1 MKNLLYKELKLALQA
16 PAVLFLALSAMLL
29 IPNYPYYVTFFYST
43 LGIFFCCQLG
53 RENKD
58 IFFTLCLPVRKRDVV
73 SARFLLAV
81 LLEAAQML
89 LAVPF
94 ALLRQSF
101 DVLSGN
107 AVGMD
112 ANLAFFALSLPM
124 LGLFHLVFFPAY
136 YKNPQKV
143 GLPFVKGS
151 IAVFVY
157 VLVAEAC
164 VHALPFFRDKLD
176 TMHGAF
182 LPEKLLVLLLGVLLY
197 LLLSFLAWR
206 KSLRLFEKLDL

>member
-81 LLEAAQML
+81 LLEAAQIDGCGRFRQAWHVTLPGIKSTFVVL
-89 LAVPF
+89 LIMNIGHLMEAGFELQYLMGNPQVYDYSRTIDVFVMEYGISNGKFGRAIAAGSHSPAVD
-94 ALLRQSF
+94 Q
-101 DVLSGN
+101 
-107 AVGMD
+107 
-112 ANLAFFALSLPM
+112 
-124 LGLFHLVFFPAY
+124 FFP
-136 YKNPQKV
+136 V
-143 GLPFVKGS
+143 V
-151 IAVFVY
+151 
-157 VLVAEAC
+157 
-164 VHALPFFRDKLD
+164 
-176 TMHGAF
+176 
-182 LPEKLLVLLLGVLLY
+182 
-197 LLLSFLAWR
+197 
-206 KSLRLFEKLDL
+206 

>member
-1 MKNLLYKELKLALQA
+1 MKKSIAIFILLL
-16 PAVLFLALSAMLL
+16 
-29 IPNYPYYVTFFYST
+29 T
-43 LGIFFCCQLG
+43 
-53 RENKD
+53 
-58 IFFTLCLPVRKRDVV
+58 
-73 SARFLLAV
+73 
-81 LLEAAQML
+81 
-89 LAVPF
+89 
-94 ALLRQSF
+94 
-101 DVLSGN
+101 
-107 AVGMD
+107 
-112 ANLAFFALSLPM
+112 LSLPT

-143 GLPFVKGS
+143 GLPFVEGS

-176 TMHGAF
+176 TIHGAF
-182 LPEKLLVLLLGVLLY
+182 LPEKLLVLLLGALLY

>member
-29 IPNYPYYVTFFYST
+29 IPNYPYYVTFFYT
-43 LGIFFCCQLG
+43 ALGIFFCCQLG
-53 RENKD
+53 RENHD

-94 ALLRQSF
+94 AVLRQSF
-101 DVLSGN
+101 DVLGGN

-151 IAVFVY
+151 IRFSCMCSWPRPASMR
-157 VLVAEAC
+157 C
-164 VHALPFFRDKLD
+164 PFSGISSTRC
-176 TMHGAF
+176 TAR
-182 LPEKLLVLLLGVLLY
+182 
-197 LLLSFLAWR
+197 SCR
-206 KSLRLFEKLDL
+206 KSCLCCCSALCCICF